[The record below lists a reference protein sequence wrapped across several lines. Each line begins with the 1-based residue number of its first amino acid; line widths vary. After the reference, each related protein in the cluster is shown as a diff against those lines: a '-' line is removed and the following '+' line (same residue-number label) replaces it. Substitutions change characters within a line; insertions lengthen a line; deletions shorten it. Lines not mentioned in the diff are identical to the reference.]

1 MGEVYIAEDARLHR
15 RVAIK
20 RIPPELASNA
30 ALRQRLLIEARA
42 AARLDHPNICGIH
55 EVGEDDQGPFIVMAL
70 VEGETLAARL
80 SRGPLPLATVL
91 DIFGRSSGKL
101 PAAPHACRTKASVRS
116 EAYDRGSSG
125 QSSRSPRS

>member
-42 AARLDHPNICGIH
+42 AAASIIP
-55 EVGEDDQGPFIVMAL
+55 
-70 VEGETLAARL
+70 TSAASTR
-80 SRGPLPLATVL
+80 
-91 DIFGRSSGKL
+91 
-101 PAAPHACRTKASVRS
+101 SVRTTR
-116 EAYDRGSSG
+116 APSS
-125 QSSRSPRS
+125 